1 MEGAKVEV
9 PSYSVTYNEILAK
22 REAQLSKDALAE
34 RQATQLTKY
43 FIRARRRQQKETI
56 EQQAE
61 FSRRHYERNLQKA
74 KDAGEAAA
82 AMAQMVQE
90 EKIIISAHMAEKGR
104 ERQAEELR
112 AKEEQAERMKWQQAR
127 VLYERF
133 QADERA
139 RLKQE
144 LESKKLEKLKE
155 SSKKHQEYY
164 ETKQKEKETELQD
177 SQKKREAETLKVL
190 EKKNRLA
197 KECHKES
204 RQVDKTVKRKMQA
217 AETRRQA
224 LQQKVQE
231 TAREHLEAVPEKV
244 ELAEKKRQK
253 ERQDKLD
260 KILEKAEKLEQRLA
274 SRALDAEEDM
284 ESSEGEASSPRRPG
298 ERSKVSTRGLSK
310 EMKTAED
317 AKAQLEKKEE
327 TAQEK
332 HEEPTSE
339 VSPRICYD
347 SKDLIAANS
356 RIHRDYVHRLANLQ
370 QAGEDMLTKKQ
381 FKALESGASGN
392 DGYSDAYSFRIR
404 SLHQHYIKEGKGKIS
419 SPKRSARTPRRRVPT
434 CGLCERPFPLESLVG
449 NASQKMLRKLKEAEN
464 QGPDL
469 LDRPRGGHKDLPRS
483 NSQVSGAVASP
494 TSPTLTERPAE
505 SLAAQDKVLPGV
517 RLYDAELPLCAAC
530 YHRVRI
536 CSSH

>member
-1 MEGAKVEV
+1 MEIDV

-155 SSKKHQEYY
+155 NSKKHQEYF

-177 SQKKREAETLKVL
+177 SQKKREAETLKVH
-190 EKKNRLA
+190 EKKGRLA
-197 KECHKES
+197 KECHK
-204 RQVDKTVKRKMQA
+204 
-217 AETRRQA
+217 A
-224 LQQKVQE
+224 L
-231 TAREHLEAVPEKV
+231 TACCENLGDGSTIEA
-244 ELAEKKRQK
+244 
-253 ERQDKLD
+253 
-260 KILEKAEKLEQRLA
+260 
-274 SRALDAEEDM
+274 
-284 ESSEGEASSPRRPG
+284 
-298 ERSKVSTRGLSK
+298 
-310 EMKTAED
+310 
-317 AKAQLEKKEE
+317 
-327 TAQEK
+327 
-332 HEEPTSE
+332 
-339 VSPRICYD
+339 
-347 SKDLIAANS
+347 
-356 RIHRDYVHRLANLQ
+356 
-370 QAGEDMLTKKQ
+370 
-381 FKALESGASGN
+381 
-392 DGYSDAYSFRIR
+392 
-404 SLHQHYIKEGKGKIS
+404 
-419 SPKRSARTPRRRVPT
+419 
-434 CGLCERPFPLESLVG
+434 
-449 NASQKMLRKLKEAEN
+449 
-464 QGPDL
+464 
-469 LDRPRGGHKDLPRS
+469 
-483 NSQVSGAVASP
+483 
-494 TSPTLTERPAE
+494 
-505 SLAAQDKVLPGV
+505 
-517 RLYDAELPLCAAC
+517 
-530 YHRVRI
+530 
-536 CSSH
+536 

>member
-1 MEGAKVEV
+1 MDGAKIDV

-155 SSKKHQEYY
+155 NSKKHQEYF

-177 SQKKREAETLKVL
+177 SQKKREAETLKVH
-190 EKKNRLA
+190 EKKGRLA
-197 KECHKES
+197 KECHK
-204 RQVDKTVKRKMQA
+204 A
-217 AETRRQA
+217 
-224 LQQKVQE
+224 
-231 TAREHLEAVPEKV
+231 
-244 ELAEKKRQK
+244 
-253 ERQDKLD
+253 
-260 KILEKAEKLEQRLA
+260 
-274 SRALDAEEDM
+274 
-284 ESSEGEASSPRRPG
+284 
-298 ERSKVSTRGLSK
+298 
-310 EMKTAED
+310 
-317 AKAQLEKKEE
+317 
-327 TAQEK
+327 
-332 HEEPTSE
+332 
-339 VSPRICYD
+339 
-347 SKDLIAANS
+347 
-356 RIHRDYVHRLANLQ
+356 
-370 QAGEDMLTKKQ
+370 
-381 FKALESGASGN
+381 
-392 DGYSDAYSFRIR
+392 
-404 SLHQHYIKEGKGKIS
+404 
-419 SPKRSARTPRRRVPT
+419 
-434 CGLCERPFPLESLVG
+434 
-449 NASQKMLRKLKEAEN
+449 
-464 QGPDL
+464 
-469 LDRPRGGHKDLPRS
+469 
-483 NSQVSGAVASP
+483 
-494 TSPTLTERPAE
+494 
-505 SLAAQDKVLPGV
+505 
-517 RLYDAELPLCAAC
+517 
-530 YHRVRI
+530 
-536 CSSH
+536 